1 MINAILKLFNLKLI
15 KLEEPSFLKDIEAN
29 TNTQVKTEEP
39 EVVKDKDLEVVI
51 PLRKMKVSTLTIYF
65 ENNFSTTWTVEDP
78 IDSVKFPWAD
88 FYLWYVV
95 KETPFFSFKHS
106 TGETIFRRKDI
117 IRIERTNPVVK
128 EIEENK

>member
-1 MINAILKLFNLKLI
+1 MINTLLKLFNLKLI
-15 KLEEPSFLKDIEAN
+15 KLEEPSFLKDIKN
-29 TNTQVKTEEP
+29 TEVTQTKSEEL
-39 EVVKDKDLEVVI
+39 EVVKDKDLDVVI

-65 ENNFSTTWTVEDP
+65 ENNFSNTWTVEDP
-78 IDSVKFPWAD
+78 IDSVKFPWVD
-88 FYLWYVV
+88 FYSWYVV